1 VNALVITRFTLQE
14 AVARRVIVA
23 GALLSLAFLALYAV
37 GFSFMYGFAATAPS
51 PVRPNVPPATVVFGN
66 VFTVLGMYA
75 IHFLSSFLALFLS
88 VGAIAAEVESG
99 TLHAILAR
107 PIRRWEFVLGRW
119 LAGVLLIALYV
130 GLMAG
135 LVLGISWWISGY
147 EAPRPI
153 QAIGLMV
160 LGAVL
165 LLTLGLLGS
174 TLLSTLANG
183 VVVFTL
189 FGLAWLAGIIE
200 FIGAA
205 LPNESMV
212 NVGIAVGLL
221 IPSDT
226 LWRAASYFL
235 QSPIFLAAAAAGGGR
250 AGIPFMAMTAPSG
263 TQLVWAAL
271 YPLLCLGAAV
281 LSLARRDL

>member
-1 VNALVITRFTLQE
+1 VNALVIARFSLHE
-14 AVARRVIVA
+14 AVARRVVLA
-23 GALLSLAFLALYAV
+23 GALLSLAFLALFGL
-37 GFSFMYGFAATAPS
+37 GFSFMYGFAAAAPPS
-51 PVRPNVPPATVVFGN
+51 VRPNVPPATVVFGN

-88 VGAIAAEVESG
+88 VGAIAAEVDSG

-130 GLMAG
+130 VLMAG
-135 LVLGISWWISGY
+135 LVLAISWWISGY
-147 EAPRPI
+147 EAPRPFE
-153 QAIGLMV
+153 AIGLMV

-165 LLTLGLLGS
+165 LLTLGLFGS

-205 LPNESMV
+205 LPNQAMV
-212 NVGIAVGLL
+212 NIGITVGLL

-235 QSPIFLAAAAAGGGR
+235 QSPVFLAAATAGGAR
-250 AGIPFMAMTAPSG
+250 SGIPFLAMTAPS
-263 TQLVWAAL
+263 TSQLVWAAL
-271 YPLLCLGAAV
+271 YPAVCLAASV

>member
-1 VNALVITRFTLQE
+1 MNALVIARFSLHE
-14 AVARRVIVA
+14 AVSRRVVLA
-23 GALLSLAFLALYAV
+23 GALLSLAFLALFGL
-37 GFSFMYGFAATAPS
+37 GFSFMYGFASAAPPS
-51 PVRPNVPPATVVFGN
+51 ARPNVPPATVVFGN

-88 VGAIAAEVESG
+88 VGAIAAEVDSG

-119 LAGVLLIALYV
+119 LAGVVLIALYV
-130 GLMAG
+130 VLMAG
-135 LVLGISWWISGY
+135 LVLAISWWISGY
-147 EAPRPI
+147 QAPRPVE
-153 QAIGLMV
+153 AIGLMV

-165 LLTLGLLGS
+165 LLTLGLFGS

-205 LPNESMV
+205 LPNQAMV
-212 NVGIAVGLL
+212 NIGITVGLL

-235 QSPIFLAAAAAGGGR
+235 QSPVFMAAATAGGAR
-250 AGIPFMAMTAPSG
+250 SGIPFMAMAAPS
-263 TQLVWAAL
+263 TAQLVWAAL
-271 YPLLCLGAAV
+271 YPAVCLAASV
-281 LSLARRDL
+281 LSLSRRDL